1 MQKFDTIKQN
11 PKNRKELTI
20 MNNFLKEEKS
30 HGTLLYPFEIYRMH
44 DPNAK
49 MFVSHHW
56 HDYVEI
62 IYVKAG
68 ELFIS
73 INKKQFVGI
82 TGDIFIINEEEL
94 HEMYAEDTTT
104 LYYAFLFPI
113 KYLNFEMKDFV
124 ENSYLEPLY
133 NKRIVFINKIPTNSN
148 AHNEIGNQLNI
159 LINLNKSRET
169 AYQFGTKLAL
179 LNIVYLL
186 AKEEFIKENENS
198 CCASKNNKLNILKSI
213 TSYIYENY
221 NNKICL
227 KTISLRF
234 NMSPKYFCKFFKDNF
249 NKTFTEYVNGLRIEK
264 SMDMIIN
271 TDLPIMD
278 IAFANGF
285 ENFSYYIRTFKNLV
299 GCTPLSYRKKAL
311 SQKNTY

>member
-1 MQKFDTIKQN
+1 MQKFDTIKQS
-11 PKNRKELTI
+11 PKNKKELTS

-68 ELFIS
+68 GLFIS

-133 NKRIVFINKIPTNSN
+133 NKRIVFINKIPTSSN
-148 AHNEIGNQLNI
+148 AHNEICNQLNL
-159 LINLNKSRET
+159 LINLNKSKEI
-169 AYQFGTKLAL
+169 AYKFGTKISL

-186 AKEEFIKENENS
+186 AKEEFIKENENRRS
-198 CCASKNNKLNILKSI
+198 ASKNNKLNILKSI

-227 KTISLRF
+227 KTISLEF

-249 NKTFTEYVNGLRIEK
+249 NKTFTEYVNGLRVEK

-311 SQKNTY
+311 SQKHI

>member
-1 MQKFDTIKQN
+1 
-11 PKNRKELTI
+11 
-20 MNNFLKEEKS
+20 MNYLLKEEKS
-30 HGTLLYPFEIYRMH
+30 HGTLLYPFEIYHMH
-44 DPNAK
+44 NPNAK

-68 ELFIS
+68 ELFLS

-82 TGDIFIINEEEL
+82 AGDIFIINEEEL
-94 HEMYAEDTTT
+94 HEMYVEDTTT

-124 ENSYLEPLY
+124 ENSYLQALY
-133 NKRIVFINKIPTNSN
+133 NKLIVFINKLPTTSK
-148 AHNEIGNQLNI
+148 AYSEICNQLEL
-159 LINLNKSRET
+159 LIKLNKSKET
-169 AYQFGTKLAL
+169 AYQFGTKIAL
-179 LNIVYLL
+179 LNIIYFLI
-186 AKEEFIKENENS
+186 KENLIKENES
-198 CCASKNNKLNILKSI
+198 RYSTSKNNKLNLLKNI

-221 NNKICL
+221 NNKL
-227 KTISLRF
+227 YLSTISLKF

-249 NKTFTEYVNGLRIEK
+249 NKTFTEYINALRIEK
-264 SMDMIIN
+264 SMDMLIN

-278 IAFANGF
+278 IAFSNGF

-299 GCTPLSYRKKAL
+299 GCTPLSYRKKVL
-311 SQKNTY
+311 SQKRI